1 MAKPRFEPRTVRPQ
15 PTFFFPTR
23 TSSGAG
29 KRQRPRLWHPHS
41 AFLFVPGEHT
51 HHLLEGSPVKK
62 QEQIVL
68 EVQMQGNFTTQGILA
83 PCFYQ
88 LLEKSYQSPLESP
101 PQSSWKSWFL
111 RCQQGLWI
119 QSQQELLLAVKT
131 HAMLPPAVQE
141 GKCPAAAYAFGGL
154 PQVFR
159 VPFPACCQPGKED
172 AWSTRCIP

>member
-1 MAKPRFEPRTVRPQ
+1 
-15 PTFFFPTR
+15 
-23 TSSGAG
+23 
-29 KRQRPRLWHPHS
+29 
-41 AFLFVPGEHT
+41 
-51 HHLLEGSPVKK
+51 
-62 QEQIVL
+62 
-68 EVQMQGNFTTQGILA
+68 MQGNFTTQGILA